1 MRSAAPCDA
10 TRAISNLQCLA
21 FPACPLLQ
29 KYGRALVVLPYVSIV
44 NEKSAHLETVLK
56 PMHASVKGFCGG
68 AEEGAAVQPLAPR

>member
-1 MRSAAPCDA
+1 MP
-10 TRAISNLQCLA
+10 
-21 FPACPLLQ
+21 Q